1 MDPLQAYIKEDVEN
15 RTTLTARIQSAPC
28 HITRAH
34 AIGKLYDHAFYKG
47 LLIGLG
53 VALLIYLF
61 LPGGFFIGDGNYGQP

>member
-1 MDPLQAYIKEDVEN
+1 MDPLQAYIKEEEEN
-15 RTTLTARIQSAPC
+15 RTTLTARIQSAP
-28 HITRAH
+28 

>member
-1 MDPLQAYIKEDVEN
+1 MDPLQAYIKEEEEN

-47 LLIGLG
+47 LVIGLG
-53 VALLIYLF
+53 IALLIYLF